1 MKKSEN
7 VDLFLEI
14 IHQKLSNQASEL
26 KGGFLYLSTESISV
40 VELAEIIG
48 KSASE
53 IIAFFDKKGKRLAK
67 ISDFLESHY
76 LIIVKV

>member
-1 MKKSEN
+1 MKKNEN

-26 KGGFLYLSTESISV
+26 KGDSLYLSTESISV

-53 IIAFFDKKGKRLAK
+53 IIAFF
-67 ISDFLESHY
+67 
-76 LIIVKV
+76 